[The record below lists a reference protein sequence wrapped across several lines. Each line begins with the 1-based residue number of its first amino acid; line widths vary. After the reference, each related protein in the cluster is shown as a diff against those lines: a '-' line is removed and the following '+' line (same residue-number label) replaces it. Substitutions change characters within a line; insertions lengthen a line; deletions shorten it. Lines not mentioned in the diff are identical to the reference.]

1 MRGLPA
7 NSKITC
13 DKTACYMKSLRHD
26 HSRSVGSTA
35 VVVDAFFFA
44 ALIAALAGVGARPAR
59 AVEAPQIVV
68 KVDGKL
74 PVPPTIPLGVIAT
87 DPVLQQVLSQD
98 FQVAGRLASAS
109 ATSELTLT
117 VTLTHRA
124 LEPGMSLNEV
134 APGNGD
140 AVALLK
146 QAGVK
151 PPPVP
156 EQAAQD
162 QDQDNQDSDSN
173 ADDTNAAEGNTHS
186 KNDVNSYEQ
195 QGQMQQRPAPMS
207 RPPLPLTQW
216 PVPPAMAQQR
226 SAIPPY
232 MQPYQP
238 NSPLDEARHER
249 EASAVYDTIFVVR
262 VTAGS
267 DGSELTV
274 VAVAHP
280 GFDSHEARKLIAEE
294 IANSVLH

>member
-1 MRGLPA
+1 MSMRGLPKFQ
-7 NSKITC
+7 NR
-13 DKTACYMKSLRHD
+13 LRQD
-26 HSRSVGSTA
+26 RLRSVKSA
-35 VVVDAFFFA
+35 AVVDAIVFA
-44 ALIAALAGVGARPAR
+44 ALIAALAGVGAGPAG
-59 AVEAPQIVV
+59 AVDAPQIVV
-68 KVDGKL
+68 KVGGKL

-146 QAGVK
+146 RAGVK
-151 PPPVP
+151 SPPLP
-156 EQAAQD
+156 EQAQD
-162 QDQDNQDSDSN
+162 QDQDKDQDGSSD
-173 ADDTNAAEGNTHS
+173 ADDTTAAEGNSHA

-195 QGQMQQRPAPMS
+195 QGQMRQQSAPMS

-216 PVPPAMAQQR
+216 PVPPATAQQR

-232 MQPYQP
+232 MQPYQR
-238 NSPLDEARHER
+238 NSPLDETRRER
-249 EASAVYDTIFVVR
+249 EASAVYDTIFVAR

-267 DGSELTV
+267 DSSELTV

>member
-7 NSKITC
+7 KFQ
-13 DKTACYMKSLRHD
+13 DRMRHD
-26 HSRSVGSTA
+26 RLRSVESA
-35 VVVDAFFFA
+35 VVVDALFFA
-44 ALIAALAGVGARPAR
+44 ALIAALAGVGAEPAR

-68 KVDGKL
+68 KVGGKL
-74 PVPPTIPLGVIAT
+74 PVPSTIPLGVIAT

-146 QAGVK
+146 QAGVR
-151 PPPVP
+151 PPPLP
-156 EQAAQD
+156 EQAEQD
-162 QDQDNQDSDSN
+162 QDQDSDPN
-173 ADDTNAAEGNTHS
+173 ADGTSAAEGNSHS

-195 QGQMQQRPAPMS
+195 QGQMQQRPDPMS
-207 RPPLPLTQW
+207 RPPLPMTQW
-216 PVPPAMAQQR
+216 PVPPATAQQR

-232 MQPYQP
+232 MQPYQRS
-238 NSPLDEARHER
+238 SPLDEARRER
-249 EASAVYDTIFVVR
+249 AASAVYDTIFVVR
-262 VTAGS
+262 VTAGG

>member
-1 MRGLPA
+1 M
-7 NSKITC
+7 
-13 DKTACYMKSLRHD
+13 RHD
-26 HSRSVGSTA
+26 RLRSVESA
-35 VVVDAFFFA
+35 VVVDALFFA
-44 ALIAALAGVGARPAR
+44 ALIAALAGVGAEPAR

-68 KVDGKL
+68 KVGGKL
-74 PVPPTIPLGVIAT
+74 PVPQTIPLGVIAT

-146 QAGVK
+146 QAGVR
-151 PPPVP
+151 PPP

-162 QDQDNQDSDSN
+162 QDQDSDPN
-173 ADDTNAAEGNTHS
+173 ADGRSAAEGNAHS

-195 QGQMQQRPAPMS
+195 QGQMQQRPDPMS
-207 RPPLPLTQW
+207 RPPLPMTQW
-216 PVPPAMAQQR
+216 PVPPATAQQR

-232 MQPYQP
+232 MQPYQR
-238 NSPLDEARHER
+238 NSPLDEARRER

-262 VTAGS
+262 VTAGG

>member
-1 MRGLPA
+1 MRGLSA
-7 NSKITC
+7 RFQER
-13 DKTACYMKSLRHD
+13 LRS
-26 HSRSVGSTA
+26 SRASA
-35 VVVDAFFFA
+35 VVHAVVFA
-44 ALIAALAGVGARPAR
+44 AVLFAVMTIVFVGLGAKAAR
-59 AVEAPQIVV
+59 AAEAPQIVV
-68 KVDGKL
+68 RIGGKL
-74 PVPPTIPLGVIAT
+74 HVPPTIALGVIAT

-124 LEPGMSLNEV
+124 LEPGMALNDV

-146 QAGVK
+146 RVGVK
-151 PPPVP
+151 PPPLP
-156 EQAAQD
+156 EQAAPD
-162 QDQDNQDSDSN
+162 EEDDSD
-173 ADDTNAAEGNTHS
+173 ADDSTAAEGNSHT

-195 QGQMQQRPAPMS
+195 QGEIEQRPSPMGGAM
-207 RPPLPLTQW
+207 PPLPMTPW
-216 PVPPAMAQQR
+216 PVPPATAQER

-232 MQPYQP
+232 MQPYQRT
-238 NSPLDEARHER
+238 SPADEARRER
-249 EASAVYDTIFVVR
+249 EASAVYDTIFVAR
-262 VTAGS
+262 ATAGN

-280 GFDSHEARKLIAEE
+280 GFDTHEARKLIAEE

>member
-7 NSKITC
+7 KFQ
-13 DKTACYMKSLRHD
+13 DRMRHD
-26 HSRSVGSTA
+26 RLRSVESA
-35 VVVDAFFFA
+35 VVVDALFFA
-44 ALIAALAGVGARPAR
+44 ALIAALAGVGAEPAR

-68 KVDGKL
+68 KVGGKL

-146 QAGVK
+146 QAGVR
-151 PPPVP
+151 PPPLP

-162 QDQDNQDSDSN
+162 QDQDSDPN
-173 ADDTNAAEGNTHS
+173 ADGTSAAEGNSHS

-195 QGQMQQRPAPMS
+195 QGQMQQRPDPMS
-207 RPPLPLTQW
+207 RPPLPMTQW
-216 PVPPAMAQQR
+216 PVPPATAQQR

-232 MQPYQP
+232 MQPYQR
-238 NSPLDEARHER
+238 NSPLDEARRER

-262 VTAGS
+262 VTAGG

-274 VAVAHP
+274 VAMAHP

>member
-7 NSKITC
+7 KFQ
-13 DKTACYMKSLRHD
+13 DRMRHD
-26 HSRSVGSTA
+26 RLRSVESA
-35 VVVDAFFFA
+35 VVVDALFFA
-44 ALIAALAGVGARPAR
+44 ALIAALAGVGAEPAR

-68 KVDGKL
+68 KVGGKL
-74 PVPPTIPLGVIAT
+74 PVPPTTPLGVIAT

-134 APGNGD
+134 APGNSD

-146 QAGVK
+146 QAGVR
-151 PPPVP
+151 PPPLP

-162 QDQDNQDSDSN
+162 QDQDSDPN
-173 ADDTNAAEGNTHS
+173 ADGTSAAEGNSHS

-195 QGQMQQRPAPMS
+195 QGQMQQRPDPMS
-207 RPPLPLTQW
+207 RPPFPMRQW
-216 PVPPAMAQQR
+216 PVPPATAQQR

-232 MQPYQP
+232 MQPYQRD
-238 NSPLDEARHER
+238 SPLDEARRER
-249 EASAVYDTIFVVR
+249 AASAVYDTIFVVR
-262 VTAGS
+262 VTAGG

-280 GFDSHEARKLIAEE
+280 GFDSHEARKLNAEE

>member
-7 NSKITC
+7 KFQ
-13 DKTACYMKSLRHD
+13 DRMRHD
-26 HSRSVGSTA
+26 RLRSVESA
-35 VVVDAFFFA
+35 VVVDALFFA
-44 ALIAALAGVGARPAR
+44 ALIAALAGVGAEPAR

-68 KVDGKL
+68 KVGGKL

-146 QAGVK
+146 QAGVR
-151 PPPVP
+151 PPPLP

-162 QDQDNQDSDSN
+162 QDQDSDPN
-173 ADDTNAAEGNTHS
+173 ADGTSAAEGNSHS

-195 QGQMQQRPAPMS
+195 QGQMQQRPDPMS
-207 RPPLPLTQW
+207 RPPLPMTQW
-216 PVPPAMAQQR
+216 PVPPATAQQR

-232 MQPYQP
+232 MQPYQR
-238 NSPLDEARHER
+238 NSPLDETRRER
-249 EASAVYDTIFVVR
+249 EASAVYDTIFVGR

-267 DGSELTV
+267 DVSELTV

>member
-7 NSKITC
+7 KFQ
-13 DKTACYMKSLRHD
+13 DRMRHD
-26 HSRSVGSTA
+26 RLRSVESA
-35 VVVDAFFFA
+35 VVVDALFFA
-44 ALIAALAGVGARPAR
+44 ALIAALAGVGAEPAR

-68 KVDGKL
+68 KVGGKL

-146 QAGVK
+146 QAGVR
-151 PPPVP
+151 PPPLP

-162 QDQDNQDSDSN
+162 QDQDSDPN
-173 ADDTNAAEGNTHS
+173 ADGTSAAEGNSHS

-195 QGQMQQRPAPMS
+195 QGQMQQRPDPMS
-207 RPPLPLTQW
+207 RPPLPMTQW
-216 PVPPAMAQQR
+216 PVPPATAQQR

-232 MQPYQP
+232 MQPYQH
-238 NSPLDEARHER
+238 NSPLDEARRER

-262 VTAGS
+262 VTAGG

>member
-7 NSKITC
+7 KFQ
-13 DKTACYMKSLRHD
+13 DRMRHD
-26 HSRSVGSTA
+26 RLRSVESA
-35 VVVDAFFFA
+35 VVVDALFFA
-44 ALIAALAGVGARPAR
+44 ALIAALAGVGAEPAR

-68 KVDGKL
+68 KVGGKL

-146 QAGVK
+146 QAGVR
-151 PPPVP
+151 PPPLP

-162 QDQDNQDSDSN
+162 QDQDSDPN
-173 ADDTNAAEGNTHS
+173 ADGTSAAEGNSHS

-195 QGQMQQRPAPMS
+195 QGQMQQRPDPMS
-207 RPPLPLTQW
+207 RPPLPMTQW
-216 PVPPAMAQQR
+216 PVPPATAQQR

-232 MQPYQP
+232 MQPYQR
-238 NSPLDEARHER
+238 NSPLDEARRER
-249 EASAVYDTIFVVR
+249 EASAVYDTIFIVR
-262 VTAGS
+262 VTAGG

>member
-7 NSKITC
+7 KFQ
-13 DKTACYMKSLRHD
+13 DRMRHD
-26 HSRSVGSTA
+26 RLRSVESA
-35 VVVDAFFFA
+35 VVVDALFFA
-44 ALIAALAGVGARPAR
+44 ALIAALAGVGAEPAR

-68 KVDGKL
+68 KVGGKL
-74 PVPPTIPLGVIAT
+74 PVPATIPLGVIAT

-146 QAGVK
+146 QAGVR
-151 PPPVP
+151 PPPLP

-162 QDQDNQDSDSN
+162 QDQDSDPN
-173 ADDTNAAEGNTHS
+173 ADGTSAAEGNSHS

-195 QGQMQQRPAPMS
+195 QGQMQQRPDPMS
-207 RPPLPLTQW
+207 RPPLPMTQW
-216 PVPPAMAQQR
+216 PVPPATAQQR

-232 MQPYQP
+232 MQPYQR
-238 NSPLDEARHER
+238 NSPLDEARRER

-262 VTAGS
+262 VTAGG